1 MPQNKARSRRRSTAP
16 RADNKEPFY
25 AAVDLG
31 TNNCRLLI
39 AQRHGSYFRVRE
51 SYSQLVRLGEGLE
64 DTGQLSAASMD
75 RTISALTEIRK
86 RLKRRKVSKVRCI
99 ATQACRQANNS
110 QDFVQRVQKETGLSF
125 KIISG
130 AEEAHL
136 AAIGCHNL
144 IEPTANTVMVLDIG
158 GGSTEIA
165 FLDTSNIDT
174 RDLQRLVRKTPIK
187 AWRSFPIGVVTLR
200 DRFLQDRNGPD
211 EGYASMQSYA
221 TELFQSWKKGQ
232 ALSNE
237 IGHETAHIIGTS
249 GPVTLLAGVHL
260 DLKAYKRDLVDGSW
274 MDRAEAKAVIDR
286 VTGTSMPERGQFP
299 TIGPERADLMI
310 AGCAIFDAAL
320 EAFPA
325 PRIRVADRGLREGLL
340 LSMIHGNKKKTRR
353 RRRPNRSKQGSGRA
367 TPASSSAPSTSAGD
381 HA

>member
-1 MPQNKARSRRRSTAP
+1 MAQNKARSRRRSTAP
-16 RADNKEPFY
+16 RADDKAPLY

-51 SYSQLVRLGEGLE
+51 SYSQLVRLGEGLQE
-64 DTGQLSAASMD
+64 SGELSAASMD

-99 ATQACRQANNS
+99 ATQACRQASNS
-110 QDFVQRVQKETGLSF
+110 QAFVQRIQKETGLSF

-144 IEPTANTVMVLDIG
+144 IEQDARTVMVLDIG

-165 FLDTSNIDT
+165 FLNTENINT
-174 RDLQRLVRKTPIK
+174 RDLQRLVRKTPIR

-200 DRFLQDRNGPD
+200 DRFIDHRSAPD
-211 EGYASMQSYA
+211 EGYEAMHTHA
-221 TELFQSWKKGQ
+221 RELFSGWKKGQ
-232 ALSNE
+232 AMTDD

-260 DLKAYKRDLVDGSW
+260 DLNAYRRDLVDGSW
-274 MDRAEAKAVIDR
+274 MARTEAKDVIER
-286 VTGTSMPERGQFP
+286 VRGTTLPKRGDFP
-299 TIGPERADLMI
+299 TIGPERADLMV
-310 AGCAIFDAAL
+310 AGCAIFGAAL
-320 EAFPA
+320 DTFPA

-340 LSMIHGNKKKTRR
+340 LSMIHSNKKKTRR
-353 RRRPNRSKQGSGRA
+353 RRPGKRKTGPVQPTTAQA
-367 TPASSSAPSTSAGD
+367 TPANGGGL
-381 HA
+381 HE